1 MSGEEGAYFLSEGGS
16 PEEDAN
22 TKEIRNAEVNVL
34 SMCGSAGT
42 AASVLAIPPRR
53 ELELRWHGSE
63 RTHQAP
69 WAGTRLRAILIT
81 I

>member
-1 MSGEEGAYFLSEGGS
+1 MIVITNRRISARVPRRQGRQRCPQSADSEEGS

-53 ELELRWHGSE
+53 ELELRW
-63 RTHQAP
+63 A
-69 WAGTRLRAILIT
+69 WL
-81 I
+81 